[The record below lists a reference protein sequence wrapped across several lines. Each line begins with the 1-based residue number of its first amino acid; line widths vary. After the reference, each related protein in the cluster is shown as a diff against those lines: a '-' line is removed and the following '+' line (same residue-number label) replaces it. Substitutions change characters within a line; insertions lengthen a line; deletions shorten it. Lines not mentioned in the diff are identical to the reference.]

1 MPTSTEET
9 VVTEV
14 DINDVPINCR
24 DLLTKGKTQEEVQ
37 RRCVG
42 VGGQTM
48 FPLKQFV
55 LSVSLD
61 TTAKCCIIHLLSD
74 PVNNEH

>member
-37 RRCVG
+37 RRLVG
-42 VGGQTM
+42 V
-48 FPLKQFV
+48 V
-55 LSVSLD
+55 
-61 TTAKCCIIHLLSD
+61 
-74 PVNNEH
+74 